1 MFLYIHSAINND
13 QDLKD
18 TNRLEKKKIELN
30 TKKKV
35 VFFFCLFVIMLN
47 INSKTFYR
55 MTFSSKVTQNE
66 V

>member
-13 QDLKD
+13 QHLKN
-18 TNRLEKKKIELN
+18 TTRLEKKIELN
-30 TKKKV
+30 TKKKG
-35 VFFFCLFVIMLN
+35 FFIVIMLN

>member
-13 QDLKD
+13 QDLKN
-18 TNRLEKKKIELN
+18 TTRLEKKIELN

-35 VFFFCLFVIMLN
+35 FFLIVIMLN

>member
-13 QDLKD
+13 QDLKN
-18 TNRLEKKKIELN
+18 TTRLEKKIELN

-35 VFFFCLFVIMLN
+35 FFFLIVIMLN

>member
-13 QDLKD
+13 QDLRN
-18 TNRLEKKKIELN
+18 TTRLEKKIELN

-35 VFFFCLFVIMLN
+35 FFLIVIMLN